1 MTAKLRSLLLQGVH
15 AVPIDLEVDLLQR
28 LPSFVIVGL
37 PGGTVRES
45 AERVRSAITE
55 SGFEFPRKRVV
66 INVGPTDLPKTGT
79 NLDLAMA
86 VGILLESKQLPAD
99 YDGIP
104 WEQIVFHGDLSL
116 GGEVHPARGGAA
128 GGAMVAQQKGSF
140 LMGSPEV
147 AEMAKAMGA
156 QALPLR
162 YLSHLLRPRP
172 GVSAS
177 RVAPVEVWQGAR
189 PTGLRLSDIRG
200 HSEELLDKLALAAS
214 TRQTI
219 ILRGAPGCGKTM
231 IASRLAQLLGP
242 LPLTEQREVFQIHE
256 AAGLVHG
263 QVPETVRR
271 PFRAPH
277 HTVSVAGLI
286 GTIGLRPGEV
296 TLAHRGVLFLDELAE
311 FSQHAIELL
320 RGAHERREVVV
331 TRASG
336 TVRMPADCWLVAA
349 VNPCFCG
356 FNGSFSTPC
365 SCSSDAVARYSA
377 RWKSMLPDAVVIDVP
392 TLSREAVVNGAP
404 WPDRVAPPF

>member
-1 MTAKLRSLLLQGVH
+1 MTVKLRSPMLQGVIAH
-15 AVPIDLEVDLLQR
+15 PIDVEVDLLRR
-28 LPSFVIVGL
+28 LPCVVIVGL

-45 AERVRSAITE
+45 ADRVRSAITE
-55 SGFEFPRKRVV
+55 SGFEFPKMRVV
-66 INVGPTDLPKTGT
+66 INLAPADMPKTGT

-86 VGILLESKQLPAD
+86 VGILLASKQLPAD

-104 WEQIVFHGDLSL
+104 WERIFFHGELSL
-116 GGEVHPARGGAA
+116 SGEVRSARGGAA
-128 GGAMVAQQKGSF
+128 AGAMVAQQEGCF

-156 QALPLR
+156 QALPLPH
-162 YLSHLLRPRP
+162 LSHLVGPRLR
-172 GVSAS
+172 SSSS

-189 PTGLRLSDIRG
+189 PIWPVLSDIRG
-200 HSEELLDKLALAAS
+200 HSEELLDQLALAAS

-256 AAGLVHG
+256 AAGLVNG

-277 HTVSVAGLI
+277 HTVSASGLI
-286 GTIGLRPGEV
+286 GTIGLRPGEL

-356 FNGSFSTPC
+356 FSGSVSIPC
-365 SCSSDAVARYSA
+365 ECSPAALERYTA

-404 WPDRVAPPF
+404 WPDRVAPPL